1 MLGRIAAAPSFLFHL
16 SLINNVSTWHT
27 VRKKQDIQGEV
38 KPPPSPCPLAV
49 YSPCWTEHGATPACS
64 PCDQHLHRVSG
75 RLPLWV
81 TGAPAVVHTRET
93 LSRDPQLLE
102 VMSASCFPHAH
113 FPVFSTLAPYFV
125 ITRRC
130 SSGPGSKRQIFVV
143 NFFFF
148 KDRALVKLVCPH
160 LLWNTGPHVSE
171 FNKRPLPTAI
181 QALGADRPHTLF
193 CSGGAALWWSVK
205 CGGEDRIWR
214 TCGRNTGWWE
224 KATFYY
230 FLTALLRDNWL

>member
-148 KDRALVKLVCPH
+148 LKTEPLSNLFVPICCEILVLMWVNSINGHCLLPSRLWGQTVRTRCSVLVVRHCGGV
-160 LLWNTGPHVSE
+160 WSVAVKTV
-171 FNKRPLPTAI
+171 
-181 QALGADRPHTLF
+181 
-193 CSGGAALWWSVK
+193 SGGRAE
-205 CGGEDRIWR
+205 GTQDD
-214 TCGRNTGWWE
+214 E
-224 KATFYY
+224 KRQLFII
-230 FLTALLRDNWL
+230 F